1 MVELRK
7 MVVIG
12 GPHDG
17 QRVWAEPGPTLKLP
31 VYASPCPILP
41 GDVMAPPVNVQEVT
55 YARVRLAD
63 RDNVILLAWVH
74 PSVHSPLEALLDG
87 YRKVEE

>member
-7 MVVIG
+7 MLVIG

-17 QRVWAEPGPTLKLP
+17 QRVWAIPGPTLKLP
-31 VYASPCPILP
+31 VYAAPCPLLP
-41 GDVMAPPVNVQEVT
+41 GNVLGPSTNVQEVT
-55 YARVRLAD
+55 YNRIRLAD
-63 RDNVILLAWVH
+63 REDRILMAWMH

-87 YRKVEE
+87 YRKVEG

>member
-17 QRVWAEPGPTLKLP
+17 QRVLAEPGPTLRLP
-31 VYASPCPILP
+31 VYASPGRIGH
-41 GDVMAPPVNVQEVT
+41 GDVMAPAANVQEIT
-55 YARVRLAD
+55 YSRMRLAD

-74 PSVHSPLEALLDG
+74 PSVKSPLEALLDG